1 MDSKTKEILQKFSTQ
16 KVDLGIMQDII
27 SDYKK
32 GIDLFTSAK
41 STMDRASEILDA
53 TEKIYEK
60 AERQAKDLGIDMP
73 SQTSKLGN
81 RIKETAKEARK
92 FKKNSSF
99 WR

>member
-92 FKKNSSF
+92 FK
-99 WR
+99 

>member
-1 MDSKTKEILQKFSTQ
+1 MDSKTKEILQKFSAQ

-53 TEKIYEK
+53 TEKLYEK

-92 FKKNSSF
+92 FK
-99 WR
+99 

>member
-1 MDSKTKEILQKFSTQ
+1 MRPDVERIFTKLSKN
-16 KVDLGIMQDII
+16 KVELGIMQDII

-32 GIDLFTSAK
+32 GLDLFTSAK
-41 STMDRASEILDA
+41 STMDKSSEILDA
-53 TEKIYEK
+53 TEKLYEK

-92 FKKNSSF
+92 FK
-99 WR
+99 

>member
-1 MDSKTKEILQKFSTQ
+1 MDSKTKKILQKFSTQ
-16 KVDLGIMQDII
+16 KVNLGIMQDII

-53 TEKIYEK
+53 TEKLYEK
-60 AERQAKDLGIDMP
+60 AERQAKDLGFPIP

-81 RIKETAKEARK
+81 KIKETAKEARK
-92 FKKNSSF
+92 FK
-99 WR
+99 

>member
-1 MDSKTKEILQKFSTQ
+1 MDSKTKEILQKFSAQ

-53 TEKIYEK
+53 TEKLYEK

-81 RIKETAKEARK
+81 RIKETAKLNLGKIKRI
-92 FKKNSSF
+92 
-99 WR
+99 